1 MLAYLVR
8 RLWQTIPT
16 LIGVVLLVFLLFNW
30 VGGDPAYLL
39 AGKISNPE
47 QIESIRRQ
55 LGVDQPAYVQLWLF
69 VQQIASG
76 DFGTSWSTNE
86 QVSEIFAT
94 RLGPSLTV
102 LVPLLV
108 IDTLLAMAAAML
120 VAYLRG
126 SLTDRL
132 VMIGCTIGQSI
143 SILVY
148 IIVFQYLLAY
158 RLGWFPVQGWS
169 ANFLENVFVYSLL
182 PIFVGVIVSLA
193 PDTRLYRSFFLDEI
207 NQDYVR
213 TARAKGLSEM
223 RVIWVHVLRNASIP
237 IITNVM
243 IQLPGLLAGAF
254 LIERFFSIPGIGREV
269 LLAVE
274 RSDFP
279 VIKAVTIYVAIAT
292 MVTNLLADL
301 LYKAVDPRVQ
311 LK

>member
-1 MLAYLVR
+1 MLAYTVR

-16 LIGVVLLVFLLFNW
+16 LLGVVLLVFFLFTW

-47 QIESIRRQ
+47 QIENIRRQ
-55 LGVDQPAYVQLWLF
+55 LGVDQPIYVQLWIF
-69 VQQIASG
+69 IKQIATG
-76 DFGTSWSTNE
+76 DFGVSWATNE
-86 QVSEIFAT
+86 QVSDIFLT

-102 LVPLLV
+102 LVPLLLV
-108 IDTLLAMAAAML
+108 DTLLAIGAAML

-126 SLTDRL
+126 SLTDRM
-132 VMIGCTIGQSI
+132 VMIGCTVGQSI

-158 RLGWFPVQGWS
+158 RLGWFPVQGWGHS
-169 ANFLENVFVYSLL
+169 FAENLLTYSLL
-182 PIFVGVIVSLA
+182 PIIVGVIVSLA

-213 TARAKGLSEM
+213 TARAKGMSET

-243 IQLPGLLAGAF
+243 IQLPGLLVGAF

-279 VIKAVTIYVAIAT
+279 VIKAVTVYVAIAT